1 MSDVIADIRRFLS
14 TQLRV
19 ADADTVAPDFAL
31 VKRGV
36 LDSIELMQVVGFL
49 ESTYGIKVDDT
60 EIVPENLGSL
70 ASMEALVAR
79 KKQAGS

>member
-1 MSDVIADIRRFLS
+1 MDRIETAVMTYMDGLASPAPIAR
-14 TQLRV
+14 
-19 ADADTVAPDFAL
+19 DTAL
-31 VKRGV
+31 LEAGV

-79 KKQAGS
+79 KKQAGA

>member
-1 MSDVIADIRRFLS
+1 MSDVIAEIRRFLA

-19 ADADTVAPDFAL
+19 ADAATLDADLSL

-36 LDSIELMQVVGFL
+36 LDSIELMQVVSFL
-49 ESTYGIKVDDT
+49 EETYRMKVDDT

-70 ASMEALVAR
+70 ASMAALVER
-79 KKQAGS
+79 KRKP

>member
-1 MSDVIADIRRFLS
+1 MSNVLADIRRFLT

-19 ADADTVAPDFAL
+19 ADAETLDADLPL

-36 LDSIELMQVVGFL
+36 LDSIELMQVVSFL
-49 ESTYGIKVDDT
+49 ESTYGITVDDT

-79 KKQAGS
+79 KQQT